1 MANAGRNEMDPNE
14 KYYCFTID
22 TSDDEARRKFK
33 ERHGYEPERI
43 IRTQKPPMVWAG
55 PVTK

>member
-1 MANAGRNEMDPNE
+1 MDPSE
-14 KYYCFTID
+14 IYYCYTID